1 MKFKTPRQST
11 IVGSVGLLAFSVAL
25 LLAML
30 LGATFWLYE
39 CLGLAMLACIGTCFS
54 SSVALAMNEAH
65 ERAGAASALVGA
77 IIFVPGGVVSPL
89 VGMGDI
95 VVSTSLIFV
104 VCGVLALGFC
114 LRFMQLDDK
123 ACQ

>member
-1 MKFKTPRQST
+1 MSAFGFSLIFAVNALVFGIGAGASIKSKTPRQST
-11 IVGSVGLLAFSVAL
+11 FFGSVGLLAFSVAL

-30 LGATFWLYE
+30 
-39 CLGLAMLACIGTCFS
+39 
-54 SSVALAMNEAH
+54 
-65 ERAGAASALVGA
+65 VGA
-77 IIFVPGGVVSPL
+77 IIFVLGGVVSPL

-114 LRFMQLDDK
+114 LRFMQLDDTS
-123 ACQ
+123 CQ

>member
-1 MKFKTPRQST
+1 
-11 IVGSVGLLAFSVAL
+11 
-25 LLAML
+25 
-30 LGATFWLYE
+30 
-39 CLGLAMLACIGTCFS
+39 
-54 SSVALAMNEAH
+54 MNEAH

-77 IIFVPGGVVSPL
+77 IIFVLGGVVSPL

>member
-11 IVGSVGLLAFSVAL
+11 FVGSVGLLAFSVAL

-39 CLGLAMLACIGTCFS
+39 CLVLAMLACIGTCFS

-65 ERAGAASALVGA
+65 ERAGAASA
-77 IIFVPGGVVSPL
+77 L

-123 ACQ
+123 SCQ